1 MATSN
6 RLTAE
11 IVDQISEHLRK
22 GKPKRAAAAAV
33 GIHRD
38 TLNDWERA
46 GRTAIAKASEGLT
59 LNAREQLLA
68 ESLPKLELAVD
79 EGESWLVDQIIETA
93 QRGKP
98 QWQAFATV
106 LERTR
111 PDVWQRKRVVEHS
124 GGFNV
129 THSFD
134 PSKLSDAELD
144 VLERL
149 LEKAAPARE
158 D

>member
-1 MATSN
+1 MPRIA
-6 RLTAE
+6 LTAKTIE
-11 IVDQISEHLRK
+11 AICAELRK
-22 GKPKRAAAAAV
+22 GKPKRAACAHV

-38 TLNDWERA
+38 TLNDWERK
-46 GRTAIAKASEGLT
+46 GRAAIAKRSEGLKLT
-59 LNAREQLLA
+59 ARETLLA
-68 ESLPKLELAVD
+68 QALPKFELAVD

-124 GGFNV
+124 GTVGHAHTIDV
-129 THSFD
+129 A
-134 PSKLSDAELD
+134 KLSDAELD
-144 VLERL
+144 LFERL
-149 LEKAAPARE
+149 LAKAAPSE
-158 D
+158 E